1 MKIRVVLRCVGAI
14 LMVVGAT
21 MATAFPV
28 ALLMGDVDGVASK
41 FLLCAIGTIALGA
54 AAAFNTRDKGVGI
67 REGFA
72 VVTFSWLGAALVS
85 SVPYMWIGGLSPVDA
100 AFESMSGFTTT
111 GATILAD
118 IEAFGEGRKS
128 LLYWRSMT
136 QWLGGMGIV
145 VLSLAILPILG
156 IGGMQLYKAE
166 APGPT
171 SDQLTPRIANTAK
184 ILWLIYLALTLAE
197 TALLA
202 MSPHMNLFEAWC
214 HACTSLASGGFS
226 TRNASISGFNSAYV
240 EWVIIVFMFLTAIN
254 FVLHLRALRG
264 KPLCYWNDDECRF
277 YCKLAIFA
285 IVSIGICL
293 FMDSRYD
300 SIGEIIRHSTF
311 TVCAIITSTG
321 YCTEDY
327 DSWPTY
333 ARWMILLLMF
343 SAGCAGSTSG
353 GMKISRIML
362 LLRYARQQLVYCL
375 YPRAV
380 TSIHMNQQRVTETV
394 MGRILGFAFIYVVLL
409 FFLTLLL
416 SLIEPGLFP
425 STTEGGMMSAF
436 ATAVSALSN
445 IGPGFAAI
453 GPTQTFAWMADH
465 TKSVLVVAMLIGRLE
480 IFTVIVLI
488 LPSFWRR

>member
-1 MKIRVVLRCVGAI
+1 
-14 LMVVGAT
+14 MVVGAT

-28 ALLMGDVDGVASK
+28 ALMMGDASGVATK
-41 FLLCAIGTIALGA
+41 FLLAALGTVA
-54 AAAFNTRDKGVGI
+54 VGAIAAFNTRETGVGI

-72 VVTFSWLGAALVS
+72 IVTFSWLASSLVAS
-85 SVPYMWIGGLSPVDA
+85 IPYVWIGGLSVVDA
-100 AFESMSGFTTT
+100 NFESMSGFTTT
-111 GATILAD
+111 GASILTD
-118 IEAFGEGRKS
+118 IEAFGDGAAS

-184 ILWLIYLALTLAE
+184 ILWLIYVALTLAE

-202 MSPHMNLFEAWC
+202 LSPQMSLFEAWC
-214 HACTSLASGGFS
+214 HACTTLSTGGFS
-226 TRNASISGFNSAYV
+226 TRNNSVSGFQSAYV
-240 EWVIIVFMFLTAIN
+240 EWVITIFMFLAAIN

-264 KPLCYWNDDECRF
+264 KPINYWRDDESRF
-277 YCKLAIFA
+277 YLRLAAFA
-285 IVSIGICL
+285 IGSIVICL
-293 FMDSRYD
+293 LIDSRYEKLSD
-300 SIGEIIRHSTF
+300 VLRHASF
-311 TVCAIITSTG
+311 TVGSIISSTG
-321 YCTEDY
+321 FCTEDY

-343 SAGCAGSTSG
+343 SGGCAGSTSG
-353 GMKISRIML
+353 GIKISRIML

-380 TSIHMNQQRVTETV
+380 TSIHMNNQRVTESV
-394 MGRILGFAFIYVVLL
+394 MGRILGFGFIYTVLL
-409 FFLTLLL
+409 LFLTLLL
-416 SLIEPGLFP
+416 SSIEPGMA
-425 STTEGGMMSAF
+425 SSSGNNMISAF
-436 ATAVSALSN
+436 STAVTCLSN
-445 IGPGFAAI
+445 IGPGFGSI
-453 GPTQTFAWMADH
+453 GPTQNFAWMADH
-465 TKSVLVVAMLIGRLE
+465 TKAVLILTMLIGRLE
-480 IFTVIVLI
+480 IYTVIILF

>member
-1 MKIRVVLRCVGAI
+1 VKPRVVLRCVGAI
-14 LMVVGAT
+14 VMVVGAT
-21 MATAFPV
+21 MATAVPV
-28 ALLMGDVDGVASK
+28 ALLMGDAEGVAIK
-41 FLLCAIGTIALGA
+41 FLLAALGTIAIGA
-54 AAAFNTRDKGVGI
+54 VFAFHSRDTGVGI

-72 VVTFSWLGAALVS
+72 IVTFSWLGSALVAA
-85 SVPYMWIGGLSPVDA
+85 VPYVWIGGLSPVDA
-100 AFESMSGFTTT
+100 CFESMSGFTTT
-111 GATILAD
+111 GATILTD
-118 IEAFGEGRKS
+118 IEAFGEGAAS

-184 ILWLIYLALTLAE
+184 ILWLIYVALTLLE
-197 TALLA
+197 TVLLA
-202 MSPHMNLFEAWC
+202 MSPHMTLFEAWC

-226 TRNASISGFNSAYV
+226 TRNASIAGFESAYV
-240 EWVIIVFMFLTAIN
+240 EWVIIVFMFLAAIN
-254 FVLHLRALRG
+254 FVLHLRALSG
-264 KPLCYWNDDECRF
+264 KPLAYWQDDECRF
-277 YCKLAIFA
+277 YCGLALFA
-285 IVSIGICL
+285 IVSIGTCL
-293 FMDSRYD
+293 YIDHRYA
-300 SIGEIIRHSTF
+300 SIGEIIRHTCF
-311 TVCAIITSTG
+311 TVCAIISSTG

-333 ARWMILLLMF
+333 ARWMVLLLMF
-343 SAGCAGSTSG
+343 TAGCAGSTSG
-353 GMKISRIML
+353 GMKIARIML

-380 TSIHMNQQRVTETV
+380 TSIHMNDQRVTDTV
-394 MGRILGFAFIYVVLL
+394 MGRILGFAFIYAALL

-416 SLIEPGLFP
+416 SVIEPGLFP
-425 STTEGGMMSAF
+425 SRTEGGMMSAF

-445 IGPGFAAI
+445 IGPGFGAI

-465 TKSVLVVAMLIGRLE
+465 TKAVLVLAMLIGRLE
-480 IFTVIVLI
+480 IYTVIVLM

>member
-1 MKIRVVLRCVGAI
+1 MKVRVVLRCVGAI
-14 LMVVGAT
+14 VMVVGAT

-28 ALLMGDVDGVASK
+28 ALMMGDASGVASK
-41 FLLCAIGTIALGA
+41 FLIAALATIAIGAV
-54 AAAFNTRDKGVGI
+54 AAFNTRDTGVGI

-72 VVTFSWLGAALVS
+72 IVTFSWLASALVAAL
-85 SVPYMWIGGLSPVDA
+85 PYVWIGQLSVIDA
-100 AFESMSGFTTT
+100 IFEAMSGFTTT
-111 GATILAD
+111 GASILTD
-118 IEAFGEGRKS
+118 IEAFGENAAS

-184 ILWLIYLALTLAE
+184 ILWLIYVALTVLQA
-197 TALLA
+197 ALLA
-202 MSPHMNLFEAWC
+202 LSPKMNLFEAWC
-214 HACTSLASGGFS
+214 HACCTLASGGFS
-226 TRNASISGFNSAYV
+226 TRNNSVAGFQSPYV
-240 EWVIIVFMFLTAIN
+240 EWVIIVFMFLAAIN

-264 KPLCYWNDDECRF
+264 KPLSYWRDDECRF
-277 YCKLAIFA
+277 YLRLAAFA
-285 IVSIGICL
+285 VASIGVCL
-293 FMDSRYD
+293 FVDTRYETV
-300 SIGEIIRHSTF
+300 SEIFRHSCF
-311 TVCAIITSTG
+311 TVTTIISSSG
-321 YCTEDY
+321 FATEDY

-353 GMKISRIML
+353 GIKISRVML

-380 TSIHMNQQRVTETV
+380 TSIHMNEQRVSESV
-394 MGRILGFAFIYVVLL
+394 MGRILGFGFIYVALL

-416 SLIEPGLFP
+416 SIVEPGLAG
-425 STTEGGMMSAF
+425 SEGNNMMSVF
-436 ATAVSALSN
+436 ATAVSCLSN
-445 IGPGFAAI
+445 IGPGFGAT
-453 GPTQTFAWMADH
+453 GPTQNYAWMADH
-465 TKSVLVVAMLIGRLE
+465 TKGILVLGMLIGRLE
-480 IFTVIVLI
+480 IYTVIILF